1 METTYLCPGDD
12 NLMEKF
18 FVIKPLHLFYY
29 FCAIVISALS
39 FLAPLNFCKNFC
51 IFGALVSALGVDA
64 SCLLAFEW
72 TFLGYSWNSSHA
84 ISL

>member
-18 FVIKPLHLFYY
+18 FVIKPLHLLYY

-39 FLAPLNFCKNFC
+39 FLAPLNFCYNFC
-51 IFGALVSALGVDA
+51 IFGALVSALGVNA
-64 SCLLAFEW
+64 I
-72 TFLGYSWNSSHA
+72 LGIVSKPLN
-84 ISL
+84 